1 MRHPFMSCASD
12 DHLARQVAQAAG
24 SFEHLLLGRTPR
36 SVMVV
41 SHDGWMVVC
50 LHESFSGVERRL
62 AAKAEGS
69 ARVEDF
75 HQYLFDQSLD
85 SLRSHVRCHAGV
97 ELRGAM
103 AHVDAETGSV
113 LKTLTTGPR
122 VELFLLGQPLPA
134 LGVPVDDHLR
144 SDPSH
149 RHLYAPP
156 QARVQMV
163 PYSNGAGGNGAVRE
177 GSCLEGPVTM
187 KKVPHVGAHEEE
199 PRKRRDRSA

>member
-1 MRHPFMSCASD
+1 MRRPCD
-12 DHLARQVAQAAG
+12 DHLPRQVAQAAG
-24 SFEHLLLGRTPR
+24 SFEQLLLGRAPR

-41 SHDGWMVVC
+41 SHGRWMVVC
-50 LHESFSGVERRL
+50 LHEAFSPVERGI
-62 AAKAEGS
+62 AAAAAGS

-85 SLRSHVRCHAGV
+85 SLRNHVRCHTGV

-103 AHVDAETGSV
+103 AHVDAGTGSV

-134 LGVPVDDHLR
+134 LGVPVDDHLQ
-144 SDPSH
+144 SDPTHGLVHVS
-149 RHLYAPP
+149 
-156 QARVQMV
+156 
-163 PYSNGAGGNGAVRE
+163 PYSDGAGGNGAVRE

-187 KKVPHVGAHEEE
+187 KKVPHVGADEEE
-199 PRKRRDRSA
+199 SRKRRDRSA